1 MVGYDESYYYFHDP
15 LKSMGKQKYIE
26 YSKKKVE
33 TAYELLE
40 KQSVVITKKSYSEF
54 LIIFALGGK
63 CRFSLIFQAFP
74 AFLFTEDTRHIV
86 AFPSLI
92 RQSKVVKV

>member
-1 MVGYDESYYYFHDP
+1 MKCS
-15 LKSMGKQKYIE
+15 E
-26 YSKKKVE
+26 YLVDF
-33 TAYELLE
+33 L
-40 KQSVVITKKSYSEF
+40 IKSYSEF

-74 AFLFTEDTRHIV
+74 AFSFTEDTRHIV
-86 AFPSLI
+86 AFPSLT